1 MKVKCDEI
9 RPVCGNCTRRFVD
22 NTQPCEYAGAPP
34 RRSAALSQEKQRLV
48 PHPDDRA
55 AASAASLQRNVNPPT
70 AVIRPNPSAHPAAL
84 SPEPSRWRTLELR
97 LMHHYASVT
106 SRTLPDCNGQA
117 AERMWQRIVPR
128 LAFSSEVVLNPLLA
142 LTALHLH
149 GRDPSCDAA
158 LPLAVERYLG
168 RSLADHRAALHSA
181 DDEPVWVSAVLLSVL
196 YWLLAHQRRPGE
208 PYELPLQAWA
218 MLSGVT
224 ALYARRRR
232 ALGRLGYEW
241 YGDRHAPLLI
251 EDRELP
257 DKSQRQLDLL
267 EDDLLELFARF
278 GVGEE
283 EQDEEKLAYHAARR
297 HIVSYY
303 RAYFSGIHERN
314 LRLLVCTM
322 PVYAPPAFR
331 RMLEKHDPLAMAL
344 VARLQ
349 VLLVGVESVWWMDG
363 EGDYEVL
370 HRDIDG
376 ICGIMPAELK
386 WCMEW
391 PCRVLSGEIV
401 LEQ

>member
-1 MKVKCDEI
+1 
-9 RPVCGNCTRRFVD
+9 
-22 NTQPCEYAGAPP
+22 
-34 RRSAALSQEKQRLV
+34 
-48 PHPDDRA
+48 
-55 AASAASLQRNVNPPT
+55 
-70 AVIRPNPSAHPAAL
+70 
-84 SPEPSRWRTLELR
+84 
-97 LMHHYASVT
+97 MHHYASVT

-117 AERMWQRIVPR
+117 AEKMWQRIVPR
-128 LAFSSEVVLNPLLA
+128 LAFTSEIVLNPLLA

-149 GRDPSCDAA
+149 GQDPSCDRA

-168 RSLADHRAALHSA
+168 RSLADHRAALERP
-181 DDEPVWVSAVLLSVL
+181 DDDGMTEPVWVSAVLLSVL

-241 YGDRHAPLLI
+241 YGDRHAPLLLVEE
-251 EDRELP
+251 EDRELSG
-257 DKSQRQLDLL
+257 KSQRQLHLL
-267 EDDLLELFARF
+267 QDDLEELFTRF
-278 GVGEE
+278 GIGEEDGE

-331 RMLEKHDPLAMAL
+331 RLLERHDPLAMAL

-370 HRDIDG
+370 HRDING
-376 ICGIMPAELK
+376 ICGIMPAKLM

-391 PCRVLSGEIV
+391 PCQVLSGEIV
-401 LEQ
+401 LKQ